1 MNRLSII
8 LSSFLMAVSSGLMA
22 ADLPTAIEGDEAF
35 DQIECVRQ
43 NTDDCIQSVCMNS
56 SELDCTDQCKSDAED
71 KCQELSEE

>member
-1 MNRLSII
+1 MNRLSIV
-8 LSSFLMAVSSGLMA
+8 LASFGMAGSFCVVA

-56 SELDCTDQCKSDAED
+56 SELDCTDQCKNDAED
-71 KCQELSEE
+71 KCKELSEE